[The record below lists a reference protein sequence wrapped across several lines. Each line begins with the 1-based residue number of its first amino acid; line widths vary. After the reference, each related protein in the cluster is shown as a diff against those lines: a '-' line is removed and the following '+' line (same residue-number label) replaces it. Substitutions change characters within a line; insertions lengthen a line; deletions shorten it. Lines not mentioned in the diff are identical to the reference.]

1 MNFKEIISEHY
12 PDVAFDVLTTPD
24 PKLGDYSV
32 NLAFAI
38 AKKEG
43 KNPLDIARELA
54 KIFSESEYFEKV
66 EVAPPGFVNFFLKM
80 EFLQEQLEEIYQDV
94 NYGLDDLGKDKKVNV
109 EYSAPNIAKPMHV
122 GHLRSTIIGDALAN
136 VYQALGYKV
145 IRWNYLGDWG
155 TQFGNLIAAWKL
167 WGNQKALEKNPIT
180 E

>member
-94 NYGLDDLGKDKKVNV
+94 NYGLDDLGKDKKVIVSIRRPILPNPCM
-109 EYSAPNIAKPMHV
+109 SAICARPLSAMLWPMFIKPW
-122 GHLRSTIIGDALAN
+122 GIRLSAGIIWAIGARNLA
-136 VYQALGYKV
+136 
-145 IRWNYLGDWG
+145 I
-155 TQFGNLIAAWKL
+155 
-167 WGNQKALEKNPIT
+167 
-180 E
+180 